1 MALKLTHA
9 LNLIEVNN
17 KTLIVGVILLDALTA
32 KDCFVVRAIK
42 VLHTL
47 RMLAAKLVLHALFVL
62 VVEIEVTIRK
72 LFVFLNDL
80 VQNVDIQWQ
89 ALC

>member
-1 MALKLTHA
+1 M
-9 LNLIEVNN
+9 
-17 KTLIVGVILLDALTA
+17 ILLDALTA

-72 LFVFLNDL
+72 LFVFLNYL

-89 ALC
+89 ALCRVQVLNQLAANGAAYSILVM